1 MQKDYT
7 EEIDLLE
14 WDAVKSSISTKTEE
28 DVRIALRKNRLDVE
42 DFKALISP
50 VAAPYLEQMAAKS
63 RQLTQ
68 QRFGKTMQFYI
79 PLYLTNA
86 CTNHCVYCGFNHEN
100 KIKRI
105 ILTDE
110 EILNEVKAIKEL
122 GNFEHILLVTGESP
136 RHAGVE
142 YLENAIKLIKPYFSS
157 ISIEVQPMEQE
168 EYERLIAAG
177 LNSVYIYQETYHKE
191 RYTVYH
197 PKGKKRDFNY
207 RLDTYDRL
215 GRAGIHKMGLG
226 VLIGLEDW
234 RTDVTMM
241 AMHLRYLQ
249 RRYWKTKYSI
259 SFPRMRPHTGEGFK
273 PNVILKDRE
282 LAQLI
287 FAFRLFDHDVE
298 MALSTREMPDFRN
311 NMTQLGITS
320 LSAGSKTE
328 PGGYYSYPNA
338 LEQFE
343 MADNRHPSEVLEAVQ
358 ERGYEVVWKDWDH
371 VLTR

>member
-28 DVRIALRKNRLDVE
+28 DVRIALRKNRLDIE

-105 ILTDE
+105 ILNDE
-110 EILNEVKAIKEL
+110 EILNEVKAIKAL

-142 YLENAIKLIKPYFSS
+142 YLENAIKLIKPY
-157 ISIEVQPMEQE
+157 
-168 EYERLIAAG
+168 
-177 LNSVYIYQETYHKE
+177 
-191 RYTVYH
+191 
-197 PKGKKRDFNY
+197 
-207 RLDTYDRL
+207 
-215 GRAGIHKMGLG
+215 
-226 VLIGLEDW
+226 
-234 RTDVTMM
+234 
-241 AMHLRYLQ
+241 
-249 RRYWKTKYSI
+249 
-259 SFPRMRPHTGEGFK
+259 
-273 PNVILKDRE
+273 
-282 LAQLI
+282 
-287 FAFRLFDHDVE
+287 
-298 MALSTREMPDFRN
+298 
-311 NMTQLGITS
+311 
-320 LSAGSKTE
+320 
-328 PGGYYSYPNA
+328 
-338 LEQFE
+338 
-343 MADNRHPSEVLEAVQ
+343 
-358 ERGYEVVWKDWDH
+358 
-371 VLTR
+371 